1 MYVCMYVCPFAVAD
15 LDKDLKITHDELV
28 LWYEAQKDRMRNDGE
43 PAHPLAGSSKRR
55 EKKGYLS
62 GSKIFRHL
70 PQHFWDSQDKDK
82 DGFISWEEFLGPK
95 VCLLSIYIHFSD
107 LL

>member
-1 MYVCMYVCPFAVAD
+1 MYVCPFAVAD